1 MGSTTMEQTEY
12 LGLLP
17 RVRAMSG
24 SPSIA
29 VRSRAH
35 AGTPV
40 VLTGELRLVPGASAA
55 TDDVFRTPGTAV
67 PGGPPA

>member
-1 MGSTTMEQTEY
+1 MGSTT
-12 LGLLP
+12 LKKVDCVSPVL
-17 RVRAMSG
+17 RVRTTSAA
-24 SPSIA
+24 PLLA

-40 VLTGELRLVPGASAA
+40 ASTGELRLVTTATA
-55 TDDVFRTPGTAV
+55 TDTDVRFPGTAV